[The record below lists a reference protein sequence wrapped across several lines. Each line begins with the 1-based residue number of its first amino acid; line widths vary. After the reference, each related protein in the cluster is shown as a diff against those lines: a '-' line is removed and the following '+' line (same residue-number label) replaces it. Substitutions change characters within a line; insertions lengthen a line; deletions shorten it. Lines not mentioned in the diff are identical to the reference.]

1 MKKTEDMEITVKEQ
15 FEEIKSGIASL
26 LDMMKKQQQP

>member
-1 MKKTEDMEITVKEQ
+1 MEKQYVDTKADQ
-15 FEEIKSGIASL
+15 AEIKSRIASL